1 MKAAPAA
8 LLLGFLALLPPAPA
22 QQPTAGMGATA
33 IERVFRPGGSVG
45 LDLSAGGYTIR
56 GIPDDAIRVR
66 WRTRSSAD
74 AARAQADVVVEGNTA
89 NVRTRGPKDGFTV
102 EIDLPA
108 RSDIHLSLS
117 AGDLKVRGLEG
128 SKSVSVWAGDVLL
141 EVGDPDQY
149 GKVEASVRMGDLT
162 MQPFGIGNTGGIF
175 RSRSWSGKGKYTIN
189 AKLFAGDLKLVR

>member
-8 LLLGFLALLPPAPA
+8 LLLGFLAMLPPVPAP
-22 QQPTAGMGATA
+22 QPTAGAGGAA
-33 IERVFRPGGSVG
+33 IERVFHPGGSVG
-45 LDLSAGGYTIR
+45 LDLSAGGYIIR

-66 WRTRSSAD
+66 WRTRSPGD
-74 AARAQADVVVEGNTA
+74 AARAHVEVVVEGTTA

-128 SKSVSVWAGDVLL
+128 SKRVSVWAGDVLL

-175 RSRSWSGKGKYTIN
+175 RSRSWAGKGRYTIN